1 MIFSKNQMF
10 LGGISF
16 AGLFYLAQ
24 SGTNCHSLARKGA
37 VEYGRHKENRTIG
50 GDALCMAKRMPKT
63 LDTSTRQKRL
73 LDLLEDYIKSCRPP
87 PEADTKKASGR
98 LANLAGFCRFIGCG
112 ISHLQK
118 LCSEVPRLYDL
129 ICTTLEDELLISSPS
144 PSLLSYY
151 LKKRLG
157 YDEKG
162 ESAAASCGEM
172 RLVFEHDILED
183 GA

>member
-1 MIFSKNQMF
+1 MNQK
-10 LGGISF
+10 
-16 AGLFYLAQ
+16 
-24 SGTNCHSLARKGA
+24 SGVASLRDACR
-37 VEYGRHKENRTIG
+37 RNILNRTLEKYIEGCRIYDREEDTPPDAGKKRASRRSG
-50 GDALCMAKRMPKT
+50 GRFP
-63 LDTSTRQKRL
+63 
-73 LDLLEDYIKSCRPP
+73 
-87 PEADTKKASGR
+87 
-98 LANLAGFCRFIGCG
+98 NLAGFCRFLGCG

-129 ICTTLEDELLISSPS
+129 ICTTLEDELLMSSPS

-157 YDEKG
+157 YDEK
-162 ESAAASCGEM
+162 EEPASASCGEM

>member
-1 MIFSKNQMF
+1 
-10 LGGISF
+10 
-16 AGLFYLAQ
+16 
-24 SGTNCHSLARKGA
+24 
-37 VEYGRHKENRTIG
+37 
-50 GDALCMAKRMPKT
+50 MAKKLPKT
-63 LDTSTRQKRL
+63 LDTSARQKRL
-73 LDLLEDYIKSCRPP
+73 LALLEEYIKACRPP
-87 PEADTKKASGR
+87 PEADNKKTNVR
-98 LANLAGFCRFIGCG
+98 LANLAGFCRFLGCG

-118 LCSEVPRLYDL
+118 LCGEVPRLYDL

-157 YDEKG
+157 YDEKE
-162 ESAAASCGEM
+162 ESSAASCGQM

>member
-1 MIFSKNQMF
+1 
-10 LGGISF
+10 
-16 AGLFYLAQ
+16 
-24 SGTNCHSLARKGA
+24 
-37 VEYGRHKENRTIG
+37 
-50 GDALCMAKRMPKT
+50 MAKRMPKK
-63 LDTSTRQKRL
+63 LDTSARQKRL
-73 LDLLEDYIKSCRPP
+73 LALLEEYVMACRPP
-87 PEADTKKASGR
+87 HEADTKKANGKF
-98 LANLAGFCRFIGCG
+98 ANLAGFCRFLGCG

-118 LCSEVPRLYDL
+118 LCGDAPLLYDL

-157 YDEKG
+157 YDEK
-162 ESAAASCGEM
+162 EETSSASCGEM

>member
-1 MIFSKNQMF
+1 MRKVAPNENPLLQAARNGRLNAKLTS
-10 LGGISF
+10 
-16 AGLFYLAQ
+16 YLD
-24 SGTNCHSLARKGA
+24 
-37 VEYGRHKENRTIG
+37 E
-50 GDALCMAKRMPKT
+50 
-63 LDTSTRQKRL
+63 
-73 LDLLEDYIKSCRPP
+73 CRPP
-87 PEADTKKASGR
+87 TDENPRRKRNGAEDGR
-98 LANLAGFCRFIGCG
+98 IPNLAGFCRFIGCG

-162 ESAAASCGEM
+162 ESASASCGEM

>member
-1 MIFSKNQMF
+1 M
-10 LGGISF
+10 GV
-16 AGLFYLAQ
+16 
-24 SGTNCHSLARKGA
+24 TRKT
-37 VEYGRHKENRTIG
+37 EHIG
-50 GDALCMAKRMPKT
+50 GDALCMAKTMPKT
-63 LDTSTRQKRL
+63 LDTSARQKRL
-73 LDLLEDYIKSCRPP
+73 LVLLEDYVKSCRPP
-87 PEADTKKASGR
+87 PEADAKKASGK
-98 LANLAGFCRFIGCG
+98 LANLAGFCRFLGCG

-129 ICTTLEDELLISSPS
+129 ICTTLEDELLMSSPS

-157 YDEKG
+157 YDEK
-162 ESAAASCGEM
+162 EEPASASCGEM

>member
-1 MIFSKNQMF
+1 MT
-10 LGGISF
+10 SF
-16 AGLFYLAQ
+16 GTKK
-24 SGTNCHSLARKGA
+24 SGRIWASQRKP
-37 VEYGRHKENRTIG
+37 NIG
-50 GDALCMAKRMPKT
+50 GDALCMAKRLPKM
-63 LDTSTRQKRL
+63 LDTSARQKRL
-73 LDLLEDYIKSCRPP
+73 LELLDDYIKFCRPP
-87 PEADTKKASGR
+87 PEADGKKTNLR
-98 LANLAGFCRFIGCG
+98 LANLAGFCRFLGCG

-129 ICTTLEDELLISSPS
+129 VCTILEDELLISSPS

-157 YDEKG
+157 YDEKE
-162 ESAAASCGEM
+162 ESSSASCGEM